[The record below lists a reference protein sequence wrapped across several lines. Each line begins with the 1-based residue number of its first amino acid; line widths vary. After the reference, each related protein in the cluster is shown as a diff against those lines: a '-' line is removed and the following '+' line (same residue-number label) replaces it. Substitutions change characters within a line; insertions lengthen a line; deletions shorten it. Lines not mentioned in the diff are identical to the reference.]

1 MLEEGIHGGRLAA
14 RVVGAGAES
23 VAALIGEL
31 RHATSGVVRAVGEWR
46 SKKRVAMRHFRKMP
60 DEEMP
65 FWHGEEPYP
74 QKMAADV
81 PFLPAPVAHDPLHT
95 AATFIQC
102 RFRGYQTRL
111 LSLANALVPPASA
124 VAAPPSSVIVD
135 GDAAIGLTPEDAR
148 QLERLRVEQ
157 SAEHSIPCLGFGHT
171 RATFAARRHAQTDW
185 SI

>member
-1 MLEEGIHGGRLAA
+1 MVAELQEALQEAQRLSERHQQALARVAALAA
-14 RVVGAGAES
+14 ALGGAGATTAI
-23 VAALIGEL
+23 AAQ
-31 RHATSGVVRAVGEWR
+31 AS
-46 SKKRVAMRHFRKMP
+46 
-60 DEEMP
+60 
-65 FWHGEEPYP
+65 
-74 QKMAADV
+74 AASSAGSSD
-81 PFLPAPVAHDPLHT
+81 APVAHEPLHT

-111 LSLANALVPPASA
+111 VSLANALVPPASA

-171 RATFAARRHAQTDW
+171 RATLAARRHAQTDW